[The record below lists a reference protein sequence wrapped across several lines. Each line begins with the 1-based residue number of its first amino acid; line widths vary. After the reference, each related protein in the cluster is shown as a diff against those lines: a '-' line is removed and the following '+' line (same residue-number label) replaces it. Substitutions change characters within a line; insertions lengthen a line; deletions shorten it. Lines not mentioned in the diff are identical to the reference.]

1 MKSHSNFEVTKN
13 DDKKERASE
22 LICHF
27 PLVIVLQRIDSK
39 FKCCPLIDRIQLR
52 IGFFFKQKVISYLL
66 RFPCLDM
73 LQNEMF
79 CGSVDWINLYGSTA
93 TRASHINLLDAL
105 ASLRSCYWLEIHLIS

>member
-1 MKSHSNFEVTKN
+1 MLRGLSKGIKFE
-13 DDKKERASE
+13 D
-22 LICHF
+22 
-27 PLVIVLQRIDSK
+27 
-39 FKCCPLIDRIQLR
+39 
-52 IGFFFKQKVISYLL
+52 FFKEKVISYLL